1 MAGTVHEVENHA
13 LLAEVEREAANAAQE
28 LVEAARLHRGQI
40 VVIGCSTSEVV
51 GHQVS
56 IVLPAALRVEI
67 LKAEHHRPAACAHVQ
82 PCKQKCQHIAQVQP
96 PARAGCEA
104 AADRVI
110 RHRSSLRFHTE
121 RIIA

>member
-51 GHQVS
+51 GHQAFRIS
-56 IVLPAALRVEI
+56 SP
-67 LKAEHHRPAACAHVQ
+67 PSAACTS
-82 PCKQKCQHIAQVQP
+82 P
-96 PARAGCEA
+96 PSA
-104 AADRVI
+104 ASI
-110 RHRSSLRFHTE
+110 
-121 RIIA
+121 

>member
-51 GHQVS
+51 GHQVDDVGHVVPGQGLVEHDLVQTVQELRAEGALQQFVHL
-56 IVLPAALRVEI
+56 ILGLLADLAA
-67 LKAEHHRPAACAHVQ
+67 
-82 PCKQKCQHIAQVQP
+82 
-96 PARAGCEA
+96 
-104 AADRVI
+104 
-110 RHRSSLRFHTE
+110 RSS
-121 RIIA
+121 

>member
-51 GHQVS
+51 GHQV
-56 IVLPAALRVEI
+56 V
-67 LKAEHHRPAACAHVQ
+67 
-82 PCKQKCQHIAQVQP
+82 
-96 PARAGCEA
+96 
-104 AADRVI
+104 
-110 RHRSSLRFHTE
+110 
-121 RIIA
+121 